1 MGRPCESEA
10 TMSERVQISR
20 AGPVAT
26 VTLTRAEKRNALDL
40 PMIQGIVAAG
50 EELHADKTV
59 RAVILQG
66 DGPAF
71 SAGLDTGAFQTIIA
85 EAAKSGGVTARTHGA
100 ANVFQQAAMVWADL
114 PAPVIAA
121 VHGFALGGAFQ
132 IMLGADIR
140 ISTPDC
146 RFAIMEGKW
155 GLIPDMGGM
164 VLMPRLARS
173 DVIRRLTYTAEEFE
187 ARQALEWGFVTELSD
202 DPQAR
207 AVALADQI
215 AARSPD
221 TVRAAKRLIT
231 DTELMPDRAEIL
243 MRESVVQET
252 LIGSANQVEAVMAGL
267 EKRAPKFRDPD

>member
-1 MGRPCESEA
+1 
-10 TMSERVQISR
+10 MSERVDISR
-20 AGPVAT
+20 SGPVAT
-26 VTLTRAEKRNALDL
+26 VTLTRPDKRNALDL
-40 PMIQGIVAAG
+40 SMIKGIVAAG
-50 EELHADKTV
+50 EGLQEDKTL

-85 EAAKSGGVTARTHGA
+85 EAAKSGGVTARTHGT
-100 ANVFQQAAMVWADL
+100 ANIFQQAAMVWSDL
-114 PAPVIAA
+114 PVPVIAA
-121 VHGFALGGAFQ
+121 VHGFAFGGAFQ

-140 ISTPDC
+140 IATPDC

-173 DVIRRLTYTAEEFE
+173 DVIRRLTYTAEEFG
-187 ARQALEWGFVTELSD
+187 AHQALEWGFVTELDD

-207 AVALADQI
+207 AAKLAEQI
-215 AARSPD
+215 AARSPE
-221 TVRAAKRLIT
+221 TVRAAKALISE
-231 DTELMPDRAEIL
+231 TERMPDPAEIL

-252 LIGSANQVEAVMAGL
+252 LIGSPNQIEAVIAGL
-267 EKRAPKFRDPD
+267 EKRQPTFKDPK